1 MSKKRILCF
10 GDSNT
15 YGFIPENGL
24 RYDENTRWTGILKKI
39 SGDEF
44 QIIEAGGNNRT
55 GFTDSVD
62 GENFT
67 GYKLLTALLENDLY
81 AVILAVGTNDLQKFY
96 YNDENDIKNGLE
108 NLIKIINSKNP
119 DIKIILLSPTNIT
132 RNILKSYFALMFD
145 EISIKKSLKMSEIYK
160 RVAQKHNCIFID
172 LNDVAKVSD
181 TDGLHF
187 APESHRAIADKV
199 YEVLTDLTKQA

>member
-62 GENFT
+62 GTF
-67 GYKLLTALLENDLY
+67 LEM
-81 AVILAVGTNDLQKFY
+81 
-96 YNDENDIKNGLE
+96 
-108 NLIKIINSKNP
+108 
-119 DIKIILLSPTNIT
+119 LSGAARRI
-132 RNILKSYFALMFD
+132 
-145 EISIKKSLKMSEIYK
+145 
-160 RVAQKHNCIFID
+160 
-172 LNDVAKVSD
+172 
-181 TDGLHF
+181 
-187 APESHRAIADKV
+187 
-199 YEVLTDLTKQA
+199 

>member
-15 YGFIPENGL
+15 YGFIPENGQ
-24 RYDENTRWTGILKKI
+24 RYDENTRWTGILKKL
-39 SGDEF
+39 SGGEF

-67 GYKLLTALLENDLY
+67 GYKLLPALLENDLY

-96 YNDENDIKNGLE
+96 DNDENDIKNGLE

-160 RVAQKHNCIFID
+160 RVAQKHNCVFVD
-172 LNDVAKVSD
+172 LNDIVTVSSI
-181 TDGLHF
+181 DGLHF
-187 APESHRAIADKV
+187 TPQGHRIIADK
-199 YEVLTDLTKQA
+199 LSHILKDLTK